1 MVVGFLSDWLVIESK
16 GDVADSQIVS
26 IDVLA
31 LFSKGETCMQF
42 LLFSQYL

>member
-1 MVVGFLSDWLVIESK
+1 MGFLTDWLAIESK

-31 LFSKGETCMQF
+31 LFNKGETYMQF
-42 LLFSQYL
+42 LLFS